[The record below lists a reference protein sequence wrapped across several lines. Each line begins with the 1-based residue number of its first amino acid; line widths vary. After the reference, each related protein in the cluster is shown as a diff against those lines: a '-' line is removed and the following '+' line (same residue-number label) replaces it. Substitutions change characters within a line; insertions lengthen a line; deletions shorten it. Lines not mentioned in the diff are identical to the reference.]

1 MIGSVDANIET
12 FEHSYYGTVS
22 GFRADE
28 VIFERVGQNL
38 IWEPHLVEEFGRHI
52 RPGSVAID
60 CGANI
65 GVHSLAMAAS
75 QPEIA
80 EVLAFEPHP
89 QIFPVLEKNVSG
101 NDKIRA
107 LEQAVGA
114 SNGWLGAMKMDHWWN
129 PGGATMKRLPR
140 FAWPFSRKTNTSDYR
155 FRLSLSIL
163 SGFAMSRSS
172 KLMSRDRKW
181 TLSMVRGAY

>member
-1 MIGSVDANIET
+1 MKLSLKGW
-12 FEHSYYGTVS
+12 GK
-22 GFRADE
+22 
-28 VIFERVGQNL
+28 IF

-65 GVHSLAMAAS
+65 GLHSLAMAAS

-107 LEQAVGA
+107 LEQAVLTDGSA
-114 SNGWLGAMKMDHWWN
+114 Q
-129 PGGATMKRLPR
+129 
-140 FAWPFSRKTNTSDYR
+140 
-155 FRLSLSIL
+155 
-163 SGFAMSRSS
+163 
-172 KLMSRDRKW
+172 
-181 TLSMVRGAY
+181 